1 MANCGA
7 GECSCECSGGKG
19 CGCIASSDS
28 PEICECHC
36 YGASIGVGATLGL
49 KANALV
55 DVSFSGLPLHEA
67 AKFLNAV
74 HSERVLVPADLL
86 KKMNKKVHLKA
97 KGMRL
102 SDVLKRLDLASSGQP
117 KAKKKPKAKWK

>member
-1 MANCGA
+1 MSNCGA
-7 GECSCECSGGKG
+7 GECSCECGGSKG
-19 CGCIASSDS
+19 CGCIASSNS

-49 KANALV
+49 KATALV
-55 DVSFSGLPLHEA
+55 DVSISGLPLSEV

-86 KKMNKKVHLKA
+86 KKMNRRVHLKA
-97 KGMRL
+97 KRIRF
-102 SDVLKRLDLASSGQP
+102 SDVLKRLDLASSGQ
-117 KAKKKPKAKWK
+117 AKTKRKLKRK